1 MTVLQQRLRAF
12 EVVARGTARLVVAQ
26 LGGAPLERRKVVC
39 RPVVRGRAAGALFA
53 LGDEEHHADDHGATD
68 DVDDAHRRAQPHRR
82 YDRGRH
88 RLDAADET
96 RAHRAGVGDALEVEQ
111 VGGERAHDDHGE
123 HDPGKLG
130 RNLDGDGPGLHG
142 DGGHRAADEHGEA
155 RHDEAAPLLQHLAG
169 KQRVERQRER
179 RDDAPEQAFRRNG
192 QRTEVAL
199 RGDEDGAADGE
210 HEAGGLA
217 DARQAP
223 HAQAHVHHDDDE
235 AEALQHGAGARV
247 RVGDGRQVAHL
258 GQKHA
263 QQGERCD
270 APERAHVAQSGQ
282 QVARLPHAAHHEED
296 DRGQQQAHAG
306 DPGNGNAETAGH
318 ELSARAREAP
328 ADAAES
334 REYDAADH
342 VVARCGGTAALPG
355 ARCDRLTH
363 VSSSHRSCASRGS
376 KPLGRRHVASA
387 HCRMYGQR
395 GKDVLQEF
403 CPSFGQASKTPC
415 QGVNTPSVNATF
427 SRSPRDV
434 SHARTRL

>member
-1 MTVLQQRLRAF
+1 MAMRTV
-12 EVVARGTARLVVAQ
+12 
-26 LGGAPLERRKVVC
+26 P
-39 RPVVRGRAAGALFA
+39 
-53 LGDEEHHADDHGATD
+53 
-68 DVDDAHRRAQPHRR
+68 
-82 YDRGRH
+82 
-88 RLDAADET
+88 
-96 RAHRAGVGDALEVEQ
+96 
-111 VGGERAHDDHGE
+111 
-123 HDPGKLG
+123 
-130 RNLDGDGPGLHG
+130 
-142 DGGHRAADEHGEA
+142 
-155 RHDEAAPLLQHLAG
+155 
-169 KQRVERQRER
+169 
-179 RDDAPEQAFRRNG
+179 
-192 QRTEVAL
+192 
-199 RGDEDGAADGE
+199 
-210 HEAGGLA
+210 
-217 DARQAP
+217 
-223 HAQAHVHHDDDE
+223 
-235 AEALQHGAGARV
+235 LQHGAGARV

-263 QQGERCD
+263 QQGERRD

-334 REYDAADH
+334 REDDAADH